1 MIDKDKRVKVVNRTS
16 GVVGYT
22 IPDMGNLHRSYSARE
37 TKTVTFE
44 EIEKLSFISGGEYM
58 LKNSLLV
65 KDAEVIDELFPG
77 YSENVPE
84 YWYGQEQ
91 IEKLIKTGSLDAFLD
106 CLDFAPDGVID
117 IIKKKAVEMP
127 LNDISKCNA
136 IKEKFGFDVLKAI
149 EIDKDSKA
157 STESDKR
164 SSGRRTAAPVI
175 SSEETGSK
183 PAARRVIVKAE

>member
-44 EIEKLSFISGGEYM
+44 EIEKLSYLPGGNYM
-58 LKNSLLV
+58 LKNSLLIR
-65 KDAEVIDELFPG
+65 DPEVVEELFPG
-77 YSENVPE
+77 FASEVPE
-84 YWYGQEQ
+84 YWYDEEQ
-91 IEKLIKTGSLDAFLD
+91 VEKLMKTGSLDAFLD

-136 IKEKFGFDVLKAI
+136 IRDKFGFDVLKAI
-149 EIDKDSKA
+149 EIDKESKV
-157 STESDKR
+157 STDEVKG
-164 SSGRRTAAPVI
+164 SGRRTAAPVV
-175 SSEETGSK
+175 SVEGTESK
-183 PAARRVIVKAE
+183 PAGRRVVKKAE